1 MIDKDNNEDQSQ
13 VSLVADLVDRAYK
26 MLMRREYSAEELRK
40 KFRNLA
46 SQQIVE
52 SAIERLISLNAQSDE
67 RYAEMLCRA
76 RFNAGKGPVRIK
88 YDLSQQKISDE
99 IIESAMADYD
109 GKWKSLADEIRTR
122 KFGEHTP
129 ENYTEWSRQ
138 ARFLQQRG
146 FSSAQIGHFDG

>member
-1 MIDKDNNEDQSQ
+1 LIDNEYNEDQSEEA
-13 VSLVADLVDRAYK
+13 LVADLVTRSYK

-46 SQQIVE
+46 ARETVE
-52 SAIERLISLNAQSDE
+52 TAIERLIALNAQSDE

-88 YDLSQQKISDE
+88 HDLSEQRIASE
-99 IIESAMADYD
+99 IIESSMAEYD
-109 GKWKSLADEIRTR
+109 GKWKPLADKIRSR
-122 KFGEHTP
+122 KFGEKPP
-129 ENYTEWSRQ
+129 ENYTEWARQ

-146 FSSAQIGHFDG
+146 FSAAQIGHFDG

>member
-1 MIDKDNNEDQSQ
+1 MIDSVLSEDESEEN
-13 VSLVADLVDRAYK
+13 LVADLVARSYK

-46 SQQIVE
+46 DREIVE
-52 SAIERLISLNAQSDE
+52 TAIDRLIALNAQSDE

-88 YDLSQQKISDE
+88 HDLSEQRIAVE
-99 IIESAMADYD
+99 IIESAMAEYD
-109 GKWKSLADEIRTR
+109 GKWKSLAEEIRAR
-122 KFGEHTP
+122 KFGDNPP
-129 ENYTEWSRQ
+129 ENYLEWTRQ

-146 FSSAQIGHFDG
+146 FASAQIGHFDG

>member
-1 MIDKDNNEDQSQ
+1 MIGSDNYEGQSQ
-13 VSLVADLVDRAYK
+13 DSLVADLVDRAYK

-76 RFNAGKGPVRIK
+76 RYNAGKGPVRIK
-88 YDLSQQKISDE
+88 YDLSQQKISGE

-109 GKWKSLADEIRTR
+109 GKWKPLADEIRIR
-122 KFGEHTP
+122 KFGESPP
-129 ENYTEWSRQ
+129 ENYAEWSRQ

>member
-1 MIDKDNNEDQSQ
+1 LIDSVLSEDESEEN
-13 VSLVADLVDRAYK
+13 LVADLVARSYK

-46 SQQIVE
+46 DREIVE
-52 SAIERLISLNAQSDE
+52 TVIDRLIALNAQSDE

-88 YDLSQQKISDE
+88 HDLSEQRIAEE
-99 IIESAMADYD
+99 IIESAMAEYD
-109 GKWKSLADEIRTR
+109 GKWKSLAEEIRAR
-122 KFGEHTP
+122 KFGDNPP
-129 ENYTEWSRQ
+129 ENYLEWTRQ

-146 FSSAQIGHFDG
+146 FASAQIGHFDG

>member
-1 MIDKDNNEDQSQ
+1 MIDSVLSEDESEEN
-13 VSLVADLVDRAYK
+13 LVADLVARSYK

-46 SQQIVE
+46 DREIVE
-52 SAIERLISLNAQSDE
+52 TAIDRLIALNAQSDE

-88 YDLSQQKISDE
+88 HDLSEQRIAEE
-99 IIESAMADYD
+99 IIESAMAEYD
-109 GKWKSLADEIRTR
+109 GKWKSLAEEIRAR
-122 KFGEHTP
+122 KFGDNPP
-129 ENYTEWSRQ
+129 ENYLEWTRQ

-146 FSSAQIGHFDG
+146 FASAQIGHFDG

>member
-1 MIDKDNNEDQSQ
+1 LIDSVLSEDESEEN
-13 VSLVADLVDRAYK
+13 LVADLVARSYK

-46 SQQIVE
+46 DREIVE
-52 SAIERLISLNAQSDE
+52 TAIDRLIALNAQSDE

-88 YDLSQQKISDE
+88 HDLSEQRIAEE
-99 IIESAMADYD
+99 IIESAMAEYD
-109 GKWKSLADEIRTR
+109 GKWKSLAEEIRAR
-122 KFGEHTP
+122 KFGDNPP
-129 ENYTEWSRQ
+129 ENYLEWTRQ

-146 FSSAQIGHFDG
+146 FASAQIGHFDG